1 MAVHHRKLKLIEFS
15 IDGTQFECQVSEWNV
30 ANNTD
35 DGERHFTFC
44 PDGEF
49 REDADDDYAL
59 ELKFFSDWRSAGIS
73 DFLVQNDKTEVLF
86 ELNHHPDVTGEH
98 VRWSG
103 TVRIKAPSVGGEAR
117 SEEMTEI
124 TLPIKGKPT
133 YTRVG

>member
-15 IDGTQFECQVSEWNV
+15 IDGTSFECQVNSWQV
-30 ANNTD
+30 VNNTD

-59 ELKFFSDWRSAGIS
+59 ELKFFSDWRSEGIS
-73 DFLVQNDKTEVLF
+73 DFLVQNDMTEVAFQLD
-86 ELNHHPDVTGEH
+86 HHPDVVGEH
-98 VRWSG
+98 VRYSG
-103 TVRIKAPSVGGEAR
+103 TVRIKAPSTGGDIR
-117 SEEMTEI
+117 TTEMTEV
-124 TLPIKGKPT
+124 TLPIKGKPV